1 MTIATYDLVWSILLV
16 PIIVLTFLA
25 LRAWFWARP
34 PVLLGLV
41 QGLVIVLIPV
51 LGPIAYL
58 VATADEP
65 RRRSGLGRRGV
76 EEQAQDR
83 ERAALVQR

>member
-1 MTIATYDLVWSILLV
+1 MPIATYDLVWSILLV

-25 LRAWFWARP
+25 LRAWFWARQ

-51 LGPIAYL
+51 LGPIVYL
-58 VATADEP
+58 VATSEERRRKPPGTP
-65 RRRSGLGRRGV
+65 RRAESL
-76 EEQAQDR
+76 
-83 ERAALVQR
+83 